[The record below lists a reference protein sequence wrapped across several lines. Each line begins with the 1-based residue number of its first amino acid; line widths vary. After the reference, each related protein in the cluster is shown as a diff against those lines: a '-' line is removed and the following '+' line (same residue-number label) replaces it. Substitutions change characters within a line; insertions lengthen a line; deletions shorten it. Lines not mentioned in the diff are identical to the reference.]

1 MLPVAVELNSLVW
14 FGTVWLSCG
23 IDLVWFVG
31 KGLIYNGLRLIWF
44 GCFCTLLV
52 YYGWF
57 VLFDCGLDDLV
68 SFQLIDLFAYFFVNA
83 YGLDGFLAVRVC
95 FAYTVNIF
103 AMCS

>member
-1 MLPVAVELNSLVW
+1 M
-14 FGTVWLSCG
+14 
-23 IDLVWFVG
+23 
-31 KGLIYNGLRLIWF
+31 IWF

-57 VLFDCGLDDLV
+57 VLFGCGLDDLV

-83 YGLDGFLAVRVC
+83 YGLDGFLALRVC

-103 AMCS
+103 AMYSELPGFFSVWLKFIYTLTQSGKNRFL